1 MQRRSPLPLKEGA
14 QDAKQTPSVIN
25 NKQQKLKGDFIMEC
39 YLGTILPWP
48 VSYAPEGW
56 ALCQGQ
62 LIPIQQNSA
71 LFAILGTT
79 YGGDGENNFAL
90 PNLCGRF
97 PIGAGQNPSNGII
110 YELGNVG
117 GVPNVTLE
125 SSNVPLVTHIHSID
139 NTVNVSGSG
148 DIPVNM
154 AVSIPTNTEDYQIS
168 NPLPVGYKNTP
179 DNDCVLAR
187 VEAGMQITAAYT
199 TKTPNATL
207 KPFTASTTINVPAP
221 TVSVESA
228 CAAAGQ
234 AASLP
239 VDTIPPYLCLNYII
253 ATSGYF
259 PVRA

>member
-1 MQRRSPLPLKEGA
+1 MG
-14 QDAKQTPSVIN
+14 DAKQTPSVIN
-25 NKQQKLKGDFIMEC
+25 NKEQKLEGDFIMEC

-97 PIGAGQNPSNGII
+97 PIGAGMNPNNGIN

-125 SSNVPLVTHIHSID
+125 SANVPLVTHIHSID
-139 NTVNVSGSG
+139 NTVNVSGVG
-148 DIPVNM
+148 DVPVNLAVCIPVNTDAPSSTGYSNSPSGNNCTL
-154 AVSIPTNTEDYQIS
+154 AVAKTGNADTK
-168 NPLPVGYKNTP
+168 L
-179 DNDCVLAR
+179 
-187 VEAGMQITAAYT
+187 YT
-199 TKTPNATL
+199 TNYATPNATL
-207 KPFTASTTINVPAP
+207 KPFTASTSINVPAP
-221 TVSVESA
+221 AVSVESA

-234 AASLP
+234 SASLP
-239 VDTIPPYLCLNYII
+239 IDTIPPYLCINYII
-253 ATSGYF
+253 ATTGYF
-259 PVRA
+259 PIRP